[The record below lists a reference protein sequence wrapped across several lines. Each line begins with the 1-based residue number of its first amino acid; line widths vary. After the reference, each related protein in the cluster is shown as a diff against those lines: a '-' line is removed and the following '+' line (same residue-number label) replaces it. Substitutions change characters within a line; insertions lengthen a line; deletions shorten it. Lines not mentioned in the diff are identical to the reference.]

1 MCASRPSTLRKGQDR
16 LVGRGTLID
25 NQAIDSD
32 FVEIESLA
40 QFDAYVAAHS
50 GSLAGCRIQGVDLRD
65 RGWELRAA
73 PVEDSAFL
81 GCLLS
86 DSVAGDLRQRGALV
100 FPPSP
105 HLPFDPYR
113 IALYTAEELYD
124 GIADK
129 PYEQTPDALSYRWDQ
144 EPRGREDV
152 LGLVLRSLHDD
163 AISDALGEW
172 AEGHRIVGVM
182 GGHQLER
189 GTDGYRQA
197 ALLGRSLTRNGFT
210 VATGG
215 GPGAMEAANLGAYL
229 APQPDQALT
238 EAFDL
243 LAAVPGYAD
252 VTAWARA
259 GFRVRGRYP
268 AAGSGV
274 SLSVPTW
281 FYGHEPPNPF
291 ATSVAK
297 YFSNA
302 LREEV
307 LLAHADSALIYLP
320 GAAGTVQE
328 VFQAATPAYYGT
340 AHARRMIL
348 VGVAYWT
355 KVIPAW
361 PLLRKLA
368 EGRPMESGLHLVD
381 SVAEAGILL
390 SRP

>member
-1 MCASRPSTLRKGQDR
+1 MINDQG
-16 LVGRGTLID
+16 ID
-25 NQAIDSD
+25 LPV
-32 FVEIESLA
+32 VEIESLG

-50 GSLAGCRIQGVDLRD
+50 GSLAGCRIQGVDLRE

-73 PVEDSAFL
+73 DVADTAFL

-105 HLPFDPYR
+105 QLPFDPYR
-113 IALYTAEELYD
+113 IALYTAAELYD
-124 GIADK
+124 GIESK

-163 AISDALGEW
+163 SISDALDEW
-172 AEGHRIVGVM
+172 TPGHRIVGVM
-182 GGHQLER
+182 GGHALER
-189 GTDGYRQA
+189 GTDGYTQA
-197 ALLGRSLTRNGFT
+197 ALLGRSLARNGFT

-229 APQPDQALT
+229 APYPDAALT
-238 EAFDL
+238 ASL
-243 LAAVPGYAD
+243 TALGAAPSFHPD
-252 VTAWARA
+252 TTAWARA
-259 GFRVRGRYP
+259 AFAVRESYP
-268 AAGSGV
+268 EPGAGA

-281 FYGHEPPNPF
+281 FYGHEPPNVF
-291 ATSVAK
+291 ATAIAK

-302 LREEV
+302 LREDV
-307 LLAHADSALIYLP
+307 LLAHADTALIYLP

-328 VFQAATPAYYGT
+328 VFQAATPAYYGS

-348 VGVAYWT
+348 VGVSYWT

-361 PLLRKLA
+361 PLLRRLA
-368 EGRPMESGLHLVD
+368 EDRPMESSLHLVD
-381 SVAEAGILL
+381 TVAEAGILL

>member
-1 MCASRPSTLRKGQDR
+1 M
-16 LVGRGTLID
+16 
-25 NQAIDSD
+25 
-32 FVEIESLA
+32 EIESLA
-40 QFDAYVAAHS
+40 QFDAYVTAHD
-50 GSLAGCRIQGVDLRD
+50 GSLAGCRIQAVDLRE

-73 PVEDSAFL
+73 DVADTAFL

-86 DSVAGDLRQRGALV
+86 DSVAADLRHRGALV

-105 HLPFDPYR
+105 QLPFDPYR
-113 IALYTAEELYD
+113 VTLYSAPELYQ
-124 GIADK
+124 GIESAA
-129 PYEQTPDALSYRWDQ
+129 YEQTPDSLCYRWDQ

-163 AISDALGEW
+163 AISDALDEW
-172 AEGHRIVGVM
+172 AKGHRIVGVM
-182 GGHQLER
+182 GGHALER
-189 GTDGYRQA
+189 GGDGYAQA
-197 ALLGRSLTRNGFT
+197 AALGRSLARSGLT

-229 APQPDQALT
+229 APYPDDALA
-238 EAFDL
+238 EALGL
-243 LAAVPGYAD
+243 LAAVPAFAD

-259 GFRVRGRYP
+259 AFAVRGRFP
-268 AAGSGV
+268 AAAAGT

-281 FYGHEPPNPF
+281 FYGHEPPNAF
-291 ATSVAK
+291 ATAVAK

-302 LREEV
+302 LREDV
-307 LLAHADSALIYLP
+307 LLAHADSALVYLP

-328 VFQAATPAYYGT
+328 VFQAATPAYYGG
-340 AHARRMIL
+340 ARARRMIL

-355 KVIPAW
+355 KVVPAW

-368 EGRPMESGLHLVD
+368 EGRPMQSALHLVD
-381 SVAEAGILL
+381 TVAEAGVLL